1 MAPMNNP
8 SRNPRVEVEPLRG
21 RLRHEHRTMEA
32 MLRIWCRAEGHD
44 CAPRARLCPE
54 CREFLAYA
62 ERRLAKCPYGEA
74 KPTCAT
80 CPVHCYKADPR
91 EHARVVMR
99 FAGPRMVWRH
109 PWLSLMHLVDK
120 LRKVE
125 HPMVERRRRKRC
137 S

>member
-1 MAPMNNP
+1 MSPMEKAIHTP
-8 SRNPRVEVEPLRG
+8 SASTPPLRG
-21 RLRHEHRTMEA
+21 RLRREHRTMEA
-32 MLRIWCRAEGHD
+32 MLRIWCRAEGHE
-44 CAPRARLCPE
+44 CAPGAMLCSQ
-54 CREFLAYA
+54 CQAFLAYA
-62 ERRLAKCPYGEA
+62 ERRLAKCPFGEA

-80 CPVHCYKADPR
+80 CPVHCYKAVQR

-125 HPMVERRRRKRC
+125 HPMVERRRRRR
-137 S
+137 SA